1 MIALV
6 SMALLAAVCWLFRV
20 AFVTLVPA
28 ERLPTGLRAGL
39 EYLAPAVL
47 AAIVAVEVVGMLSHS
62 TPGDA
67 LPLLAAVVVTGVV
80 ARLTRS
86 LSIVSAVG
94 LGLVLLLDLVL

>member
-6 SMALLAAVCWLFRV
+6 SMVLLAAVCWLFRV